1 MNFNHDPIDLPY
13 EDLVAETTPKGRT
26 YFTPNGN
33 ALKSITTVLGAK
45 GKQSILEWRKRVGE
59 EEANRISRH
68 ATTRGSAVHNI
79 AERYLNNEEDYL
91 RGESMPHVLFS
102 WKTIRKILDERVNN
116 IRSQETPLYSDTL
129 RVAGRVDLI
138 ADFDNEPAI
147 IDFKTSSRRKSR
159 DDIHSYFMQA
169 CAYSFMLQEL
179 TEIEIEKLVILMVVD
194 NDSNPI
200 IFEEKREDWID
211 PLIAEITEY
220 YEKYYTE

>member
-1 MNFNHDPIDLPY
+1 M
-13 EDLVAETTPKGRT
+13 
-26 YFTPNGN
+26 
-33 ALKSITTVLGAK
+33 
-45 GKQSILEWRKRVGE
+45 
-59 EEANRISRH
+59 
-68 ATTRGSAVHNI
+68 
-79 AERYLNNEEDYL
+79 
-91 RGESMPHVLFS
+91 
-102 WKTIRKILDERVNN
+102 NN

-147 IDFKTSSRRKSR
+147 IDFKTSSRRKNR
-159 DDIHSYFMQA
+159 DDIHTYFMQA

-194 NDSNPI
+194 NDPNPI

-220 YEKYYTE
+220 YEKYC